1 MNTIA
6 IIPILERVPLELLV
20 NITLGKLPLF
30 DLKLYLYKDENRVI
44 IVIKI
49 IDFV

>member
-1 MNTIA
+1 MNTMA

-20 NITLGKLPLF
+20 NITLGKFPLF
-30 DLKLYLYKDENRVI
+30 DLKLYLYKDENRVSM
-44 IVIKI
+44 VVNM